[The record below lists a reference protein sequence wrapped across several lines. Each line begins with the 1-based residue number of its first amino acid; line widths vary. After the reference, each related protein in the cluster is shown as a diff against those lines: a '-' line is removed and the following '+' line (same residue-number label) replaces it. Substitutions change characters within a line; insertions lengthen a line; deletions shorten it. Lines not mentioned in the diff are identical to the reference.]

1 MSSIVTALSRPVP
14 SNPPVICAS
23 QAPFI
28 IDVEKTDDPPTSF
41 PAMRNL
47 IHTLI
52 SSRSDSVVTG
62 QFLAADSDR
71 YVNIFD
77 PQRRKLVANLVTEK
91 GVSSLSLYSRLDG
104 CREES
109 NKDLVSP
116 EKQLLA
122 VVTQDG
128 AIELFVNPFFQAG
141 ESQGSKPATS
151 LKLRA
156 SQMTKKADSLVKIV
170 HPDSGAIVSVV
181 AADFQGPELVVAW
194 AEGGVNVVFER
205 VRWQDANTGE
215 LSFKGTKEITRSK
228 PASVL
233 GSAAI
238 NGYRAAHESHVD
250 ESKAVLVSG
259 RLVDDVDMHDV
270 QGDSISI
277 SSGEESSG
285 DEKEHQ
291 KGQDSGKKPPT
302 RTSKNVAG
310 KDVEMRDIGYSE
322 VEQGEEAGEPSFG
335 ELLHATA
342 PEAIDVEAEVDV
354 VDSLVPSKGTAPA
367 SQIPSG
373 VSLSTVLTQALRT
386 NDHAMLES
394 CFHIGDLVI
403 VRTTI
408 QRLDS
413 SLAATLLQRLAER
426 LASRPG
432 RFGHLLVWVQWTCI
446 AHGGAIAGKADILN
460 RMSALFQVMDQ
471 RSSSLPSLLLLKGK
485 LDMLDAQLKLRQSS
499 ARRDIE
505 NMDSEDDQDIIYVEG
520 QDDVDDPE
528 AEAAPQPSTT
538 APHTKSTRDTHGL
551 LTEAEDDAIPN
562 GIASISESENDENSD
577 DEAVSDVDN
586 LLDSEAEEST
596 ESSGAEESLEEHEAD
611 SDDESVG
618 SMDDFIASS
627 NDEDLSD
634 VADGNLSTL
643 PPSKK
648 TKLSGQEKKKPAMRR
663 K

>member
-1 MSSIVTALSRPVP
+1 
-14 SNPPVICAS
+14 
-23 QAPFI
+23 
-28 IDVEKTDDPPTSF
+28 
-41 PAMRNL
+41 
-47 IHTLI
+47 
-52 SSRSDSVVTG
+52 
-62 QFLAADSDR
+62 
-71 YVNIFD
+71 
-77 PQRRKLVANLVTEK
+77 
-91 GVSSLSLYSRLDG
+91 
-104 CREES
+104 
-109 NKDLVSP
+109 
-116 EKQLLA
+116 
-122 VVTQDG
+122 
-128 AIELFVNPFFQAG
+128 
-141 ESQGSKPATS
+141 
-151 LKLRA
+151 
-156 SQMTKKADSLVKIV
+156 
-170 HPDSGAIVSVV
+170 
-181 AADFQGPELVVAW
+181 
-194 AEGGVNVVFER
+194 
-205 VRWQDANTGE
+205 
-215 LSFKGTKEITRSK
+215 
-228 PASVL
+228 
-233 GSAAI
+233 
-238 NGYRAAHESHVD
+238 
-250 ESKAVLVSG
+250 
-259 RLVDDVDMHDV
+259 
-270 QGDSISI
+270 
-277 SSGEESSG
+277 
-285 DEKEHQ
+285 
-291 KGQDSGKKPPT
+291 
-302 RTSKNVAG
+302 
-310 KDVEMRDIGYSE
+310 
-322 VEQGEEAGEPSFG
+322 
-335 ELLHATA
+335 
-342 PEAIDVEAEVDV
+342 
-354 VDSLVPSKGTAPA
+354 
-367 SQIPSG
+367 
-373 VSLSTVLTQALRT
+373 
-386 NDHAMLES
+386 MLES
-394 CFHIGDLVI
+394 CFHVGDLVI

-499 ARRDIE
+499 AHRDIE

-528 AEAAPQPSTT
+528 AEGAPQPSTT

-586 LLDSEAEEST
+586 LLDIEAEEST

>member
-1 MSSIVTALSRPVP
+1 MSSIVTALSRPVS

-28 IDVEKTDDPPTSF
+28 IDVEKTDDPPASF

-52 SSRSDSVVTG
+52 SSRSNSVVTG

-77 PQRRKLVANLVTEK
+77 PQRRKLVANLVTEN

-156 SQMTKKADSLVKIV
+156 SQMTRKADSLVKIV
-170 HPDSGAIVSVV
+170 HPDSGANVSVV

-194 AEGGVNVVFER
+194 AEGGVNVAFER

-291 KGQDSGKKPPT
+291 KAQDSGKKPPI

-310 KDVEMRDIGYSE
+310 KDVEMRDIGNSE

-342 PEAIDVEAEVDV
+342 PEAIDVEAVVDV
-354 VDSLVPSKGTAPA
+354 VDSLIPSKVTAPA

-394 CFHIGDLVI
+394 CFHVGDLVI

-520 QDDVDDPE
+520 QDDVDDPA
-528 AEAAPQPSTT
+528 AEAAPKPSTT

-551 LTEAEDDAIPN
+551 LVEAEDDAIPN

-586 LLDSEAEEST
+586 LLDIEAEEST